1 MNYTRNLKIIFLM
14 AFMSPPIIW
23 MVTLYFTNLLTIEN
37 LIEVVISPVMIGYIV
52 IITGILF
59 WFLTKKLSI
68 IQDSVELKNLTIKD
82 ETKAAISFLP
92 KFILLGSIAYTV
104 IGSLVVLP
112 FQSFA
117 NSKIILF
124 SLFFSLPLALLFT
137 MPFMLKF
144 IMTLELWTKNIP
156 LSNRYKFI
164 SLRTKILLITISTS
178 VGLIIFFAAL
188 NIALISTEKAI
199 SVDKLIL
206 YNFVAAF
213 ASFLIAMTNML
224 MIANQIIEPI
234 GNIINV
240 FSTDKNNLTKIVEAT
255 TRDDVG
261 VAANDISL
269 FFKDIST
276 VISDAKETSYRNKD
290 LSILLKSRSDTIW
303 SEVEMER
310 KMLAVAQEKG
320 RQISIELDESIQS
333 AKDSSGSIL
342 RVEDEL
348 ANVNHETQAMIV
360 SNEENITQQLE
371 LASKLSSLTHNTQ
384 QVKDVLVVISD
395 IADQTNLLALN
406 AAIEAARAGEHGRGF
421 AVVADEVRKLAER
434 TQRSLHEIHGA
445 IGIIVQGINEASDEM
460 NKSVELLSVIADKTN
475 LVGEKITHMSFIMRD
490 MNKSVNLSVGSF
502 TAVAYS
508 TQEIINQVI
517 AIDAISDANLGHVEQ
532 IGAITCNIL
541 NAASALDEQLHRF
554 TTN

>member
-1 MNYTRNLKIIFLM
+1 MNYMRNLKIIFLM
-14 AFMSPPIIW
+14 AFMSPPIMW

-37 LIEVVISPVMIGYIV
+37 LIEVVISPAMIGYIV
-52 IITGILF
+52 VITGILF

-68 IQDSVELKNLTIKD
+68 IQNSVELKNLTIKD

-104 IGSLVVLP
+104 IGSLAVLP
-112 FQSFA
+112 FQSFT

-124 SLFFSLPLALLFT
+124 SLLFSLPLALLFT

-164 SLRTKILLITISTS
+164 SLRTKILLITVSTS
-178 VGLIIFFAAL
+178 IGLIIFFAVL
-188 NIALISTEKAI
+188 NIALISTDKAI

-234 GNIINV
+234 GKIINA

-276 VISDAKETSYRNKD
+276 VISDVKGTSQQNKD
-290 LSILLKSRSDTIW
+290 LSISLRNRSEAIW

-310 KMLAVAQEKG
+310 KMLTVAQEKG

-333 AKDSSGSIL
+333 AKDSSGSIV

-348 ANVNHETQAMIV
+348 ANVNHETQAMIA
-360 SNEENITQQLE
+360 SNEENIAQQLE

-475 LVGEKITHMSFIMRD
+475 LVGEKITHMSFVMRD
-490 MNKSVNLSVGSF
+490 MNRSVNLSVGSF

-517 AIDAISDANLGHVEQ
+517 AIDAISDANLRHVEQ
-532 IGAITCNIL
+532 INAMSCDIL
-541 NAASALDEQLHRF
+541 GAASALDEQLQRF
-554 TTN
+554 TTS